1 MNDKT
6 PDTTSLDRRGFF
18 RTAGGGLAA
27 AGLLL
32 TPREAALAQALDEKG
47 RLDRIASNTYP
58 LRGLFKSRPGGRGG
72 GRGAGAAAAQGMGG
86 GTPAAAPAQAPP
98 AAAQA
103 SPAGGGE
110 RGGGRGG
117 GQVPGR
123 GMGGVT
129 PQQMKDK
136 YGEIT
141 LLDFPQFT
149 RDTFPGVVHM
159 DVWSSLFGDVT
170 DDTMYAGRGFDPSA
184 PSAKKWLDR
193 LASNLV
199 RTGTR
204 IHHISNNAPTG
215 MSGPDE
221 EARRAGIEV
230 AKRWLDAAKTLGAKS
245 MRVNSGGPNI
255 LPSAGTG
262 PDGYPKNDAIV
273 PFLKT
278 CIESFKEMA
287 DYGAERDV
295 KVTLENHWGLTCNPV
310 NMRIIIDAVNHPFC
324 EASPDYANWE
334 HEYMLFSGLKDIAPY
349 AHTTVHAKFW
359 DRWTTN
365 DVQRS
370 TRIMLASGYKGKFA
384 LEYESGPWDGVEGVR
399 YLFKEVMA
407 ALSTPTPVI

>member
-86 GTPAAAPAQAPP
+86 GTPAATAAQAPP

-103 SPAGGGE
+103 SPADGGE
-110 RGGGRGG
+110 RGAGRGG

-221 EARRAGIEV
+221 EARRAGIAV
-230 AKRWLDAAKTLGAKS
+230 AKKW
-245 MRVNSGGPNI
+245 
-255 LPSAGTG
+255 
-262 PDGYPKNDAIV
+262 
-273 PFLKT
+273 
-278 CIESFKEMA
+278 
-287 DYGAERDV
+287 
-295 KVTLENHWGLTCNPV
+295 
-310 NMRIIIDAVNHPFC
+310 
-324 EASPDYANWE
+324 
-334 HEYMLFSGLKDIAPY
+334 
-349 AHTTVHAKFW
+349 
-359 DRWTTN
+359 
-365 DVQRS
+365 
-370 TRIMLASGYKGKFA
+370 
-384 LEYESGPWDGVEGVR
+384 
-399 YLFKEVMA
+399 
-407 ALSTPTPVI
+407 